1 MQYSMK
7 YIFTFAAVLCF
18 VCSIMISAA
27 NVGLRERQEANKLLD
42 KQKSVLQAA
51 WLLKPGEKVSRER
64 VQELFQS
71 VRPLVLD
78 LTSDKILEDTDPLAF
93 DENKAPEAAAP
104 ENNAG
109 IHNIEQQV
117 KIYLVMDGDKVSM
130 FVLPVVGKGLWS
142 TMRGFLALD
151 ADTRTIRGL
160 TYYDQAE
167 TPGLGGEVVNPK
179 WKALWPGRLAYD
191 ENWKPAIEVIKG
203 AAGPVEQD
211 PYSVDGLSGATIT
224 SRGVTAMLQFWLGEN
239 GFAPFLKSFRESGRI

>member
-18 VCSIMISAA
+18 ICSILISAA
-27 NVGLRERQEANKLLD
+27 NVGLRERQEANKLVD
-42 KQKSVLQAA
+42 KQQSVLQAA
-51 WLLKPGEKVSRER
+51 WLLKPGEKASRDR
-64 VQELFQS
+64 VQELFQG

-78 LTSDKILEDTDPLAF
+78 LTLDQVLEDVDAADF
-93 DENKAPEAAAP
+93 DEKKAPETAAP
-104 ENNAG
+104 ANNAG
-109 IHNIEQQV
+109 IREVKEKV
-117 KIYLVMDGDKVSM
+117 KIYAVMDGDRVSM

-167 TPGLGGEVVNPK
+167 TPGLGGEVVNPR
-179 WKALWPGRLAYD
+179 WKALWPGRLAYN
-191 ENWKPAIEVIKG
+191 ENWEPAIEVIKG
-203 AAGPVEQD
+203 AAGPVDQD

-224 SRGVTAMLQFWLGEN
+224 SHGVTAMLQFWLGEN